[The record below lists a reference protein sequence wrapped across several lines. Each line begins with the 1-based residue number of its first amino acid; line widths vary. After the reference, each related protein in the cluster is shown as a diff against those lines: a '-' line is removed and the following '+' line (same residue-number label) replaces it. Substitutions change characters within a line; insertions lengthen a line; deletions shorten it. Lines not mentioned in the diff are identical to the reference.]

1 MIPEEEHSFDQTTV
15 PRPLHPRLKKTGFE
29 FLPPHAESTPEPVRK
44 SEAQIARSCGES
56 TVHISFPEQEKKD
69 LRVWP
74 GNIGLRSGW
83 LFLRNESDRCS
94 ERADTLCGG
103 NPRPMSVFCNTA
115 YSGAASSPS
124 PPKIAA
130 SVKCRG
136 VLSGNNVSARCCNN
150 TSDSDLKKVSEG
162 NRIST

>member
-1 MIPEEEHSFDQTTV
+1 MIPEVEHSSAQTTV
-15 PRPLHPRLKKTGFE
+15 PGQLHLRWKKLGCK
-29 FLPPHAESTPEPVRK
+29 FLPTSAESTPEPVRK
-44 SEAQIARSCGES
+44 SEAQIARSCGGS

-94 ERADTLCGG
+94 ERADTLCGD
-103 NPRPMSVFCNTA
+103 NLLPMSVFCNTTC
-115 YSGAASSPS
+115 SGAASSPS

-130 SVKCRG
+130 SVKYCG
-136 VLSGNNVSARCCNN
+136 VLSGNIVSVRCCNN
-150 TSDSDLKKVSEG
+150 TSVPDLKKASEW
-162 NRIST
+162 N